1 MDKYKFQEK
10 YAQQFEDMENIL
22 IEIKANP
29 SPRALNDLKKELNS
43 FFSGSKCR
51 ELIYTRNIDKL
62 FFGMAVIPYFRPE
75 VANRII
81 SSEDPV
87 QVEEYYLELDSK
99 LFSPFLGLN
108 RKELLAILLH
118 EVGHMVNDSSPVDT
132 LRKNLDKYLAVTNNS
147 IKLTDNVHYQEILLF
162 GIKDAL
168 RKITS
173 IFSKPDDETIA
184 DSFVVMC
191 GYGKYLESALDKIT
205 SNSYR
210 LNRDVDN
217 KFIVL
222 SWVLRLYADV
232 KLRRIVAIK
241 NLQKAQLL
249 TGSKFE
255 KREINNII
263 RELRKIDDDSLL
275 EAGGVSKFFANF
287 TKKNIRQY
295 EDDYYDYNLRVKNVN
310 HEDDALSIMHSINVR
325 INIIEDYLESGED
338 LSSAEVK
345 RLTELVAKFRKL
357 RDILANKNVYGSDYS
372 RLYITYPDI
381 VDNRR

>member
-29 SPRALNDLKKELNS
+29 SPRALNNLKKELNS

-51 ELIYTRNIDKL
+51 ELIYTRNTDKL

-173 IFSKPDDETIA
+173 VFSKPDDETIA

-255 KREINNII
+255 KREMNNII